1 MLLDQNR
8 FETDVLGTSESV
20 LVDFYG
26 TYCPPCRTLMPTI
39 DRLVKDGYSVVKV
52 NVEDRPELASQFGVK
67 AVPTLVVLKGGQEV
81 SRFVGLQ
88 SERTLRDA
96 LDRARALVS

>member
-1 MLLDQNR
+1 MLLDPNR
-8 FETDVLGTSESV
+8 FETDVLGSPEAV

-39 DRLVKDGYSVVKV
+39 DKLAREGYPVVKV
-52 NVEDRPELASQFGVK
+52 NVQDHPELAAEHGVK
-67 AVPTLVVLKGGQEV
+67 AVPTLLVLKGGEEV

-88 SERTLRDA
+88 PERTIRDA
-96 LDRARALVS
+96 LDRARALAS